1 MIDSWLAN
9 GWLGWGRSPPLVQ
22 SLVLGGVTLWVEQ
35 TKWWTSPVVN
45 LQESDLVEHV
55 IAGGAGVT
63 GHMPDLS
70 PEALF
75 TSSSDLAHFGR
86 SLGRWRGLCSR
97 VSSPEPSGK
106 FMSWNH

>member
-55 IAGGAGVT
+55 IAGGACQ
-63 GHMPDLS
+63 LS
-70 PEALF
+70 PQRHCLLPPLIWPILAGLWGDGEACVQ
-75 TSSSDLAHFGR
+75 G
-86 SLGRWRGLCSR
+86 
-97 VSSPEPSGK
+97 
-106 FMSWNH
+106 